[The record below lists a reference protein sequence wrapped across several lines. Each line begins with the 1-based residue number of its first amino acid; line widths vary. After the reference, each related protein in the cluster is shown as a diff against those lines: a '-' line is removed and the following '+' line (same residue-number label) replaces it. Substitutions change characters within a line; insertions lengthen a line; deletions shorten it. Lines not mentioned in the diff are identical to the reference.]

1 MPRSSGKQRLQPGGQ
16 DGRAAVA
23 LQLHRIL
30 PGIGVGRTGVDSQG
44 LVDHTALEIPQRAQ
58 HQFAI
63 RRLRQRNARLQVK
76 NLPGDLCAAVTG
88 EPQNADGTGNLPRS
102 DGRNGICHIASPPF
116 ASFLLIIR
124 YANFFHKRF
133 FA

>member
-1 MPRSSGKQRLQPGGQ
+1 MGG
-16 DGRAAVA
+16 AAVA

-30 PGIGVGRTGVDSQG
+30 PAVGVGRTGVDSQG
-44 LVDHTALEIPQRAQ
+44 LVDHPALEIPQRAQ

-76 NLPGDLCAAVTG
+76 QLPGDLCAAVTG
-88 EPQNADGTGNLPRS
+88 EPQNADGTGNLPQATAGMVSAISNLPLLR
-102 DGRNGICHIASPPF
+102 RF
-116 ASFLLIIR
+116 FLLLMPT
-124 YANFFHKRF
+124 FFTSAF